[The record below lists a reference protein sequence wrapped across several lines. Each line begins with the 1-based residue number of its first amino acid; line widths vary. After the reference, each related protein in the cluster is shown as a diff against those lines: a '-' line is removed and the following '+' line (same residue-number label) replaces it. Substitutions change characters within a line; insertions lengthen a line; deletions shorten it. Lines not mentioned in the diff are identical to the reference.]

1 MKSTKA
7 KLFYT
12 IVGLVVLAF
21 SIVTAVVLHITD
33 PIKTSG
39 GGWTFL
45 SIQIVVNLLF
55 VFVLLYTGFKKKE
68 IAVSYVMVVS
78 TIILQFLPLM
88 IRLLVRGEKPQYMWA
103 VIIAFVSI
111 IAYLAVLFSSD
122 LLNDKVQ
129 EVLPT
134 LESNKIKVEDINDY
148 NDQNGK
154 LVSAKRKDS

>member
-21 SIVTAVVLHITD
+21 SIVTAVVLHFVD

-45 SIQIVVNLLF
+45 SIQIIVNLLF

-68 IAVSYVMVVS
+68 ISVSYVMVTS
-78 TIILQFLPLM
+78 TVILQFLPLI
-88 IRLLVRGEKPQYMWA
+88 IRMLVSGKEPHYMWA
-103 VIIAFVSI
+103 VIISFVSI
-111 IAYLAVLFSSD
+111 IVYLAVLFSSD

-134 LESNKIKVEDINDY
+134 LESKKIKIEDINEY

-154 LVSAKRKDS
+154 FVSAKRKDS